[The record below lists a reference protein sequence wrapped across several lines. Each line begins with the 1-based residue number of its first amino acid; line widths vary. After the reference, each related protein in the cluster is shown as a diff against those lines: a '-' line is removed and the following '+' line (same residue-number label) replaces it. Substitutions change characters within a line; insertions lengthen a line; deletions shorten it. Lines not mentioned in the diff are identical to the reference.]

1 MALMKFDCKSHIVH
15 FWTKV
20 MSHIKYIKNGIPC
33 LVQTLEACG
42 KLHRPRVDREEHSL
56 FHEHDGVEDSE

>member
-1 MALMKFDCKSHIVH
+1 ME
-15 FWTKV
+15 
-20 MSHIKYIKNGIPC
+20 IPC

-42 KLHRPRVDREEHSL
+42 KLHQPKVDKEEHSL